1 MIKATPSN
9 LPRGW
14 QIDSISNLTNNLD
27 NRRIPLNQEQR
38 SEKEGKGS
46 YPYVGA
52 NNIVGYIDEYLF
64 DEKILCIAE
73 DGGSWGYNET
83 CAFIM
88 NEKCWVNNHAHVL
101 TAKEN
106 LVIEYLKYYLNYADL
121 NLHIN
126 GATRGK
132 LNQSALNKIEI
143 PLPPLAEQQKI
154 AAILDAADSLRQK
167 DQQLVERYTALS
179 QSLFLEMF
187 GDPVTNP
194 MGWDKKRLFEL
205 TNMITD
211 GKHGDCQNE
220 NGSGY
225 FFISAKDISNQLINY
240 SNAREILQKDF
251 EEVHRRTDLRVG
263 DLVMVN
269 TGATIGKVAIAT
281 DLEKT
286 EKTTFQKSVAVIKPN
301 KELLSSVF
309 LKYVFLLRIES
320 YSSKGS
326 GSAVKNLLL
335 SEMRRFEII
344 APDLNLQNQ
353 FAERIQLIEAQKQQ
367 AQKSLAKSEA
377 LFNSMLQRTFTG
389 ELTAK
394 MAA

>member
-1 MIKATPSN
+1 VIKTLVSN
-9 LPRGW
+9 LPNGW
-14 QIDSISNLTNNLD
+14 VVDNISNLTNNLD

-38 SEKEGKGS
+38 SEKAGKGS

-52 NNIVGYIDEYLF
+52 NKIVGYIDEYIF

-73 DGGSWGYNET
+73 DGGSWGYNQI

-88 NEKCWVNNHAHVL
+88 NQKCWVNNHAHVL

-106 LVIEYLKYYLNYADL
+106 LILEYLKYYLNYADL
-121 NLHIN
+121 NLYIN

-143 PLPPLAEQQKI
+143 PLPPITEQQKI
-154 AAILDAADSLRQK
+154 SAILDAADSLRQK

-187 GDPVTNP
+187 GDPVINP
-194 MGWDKKRLFEL
+194 KNWEKKKLGEL
-205 TNMITD
+205 TQMITD
-211 GKHGDCQNE
+211 GKHGDCKNE
-220 NGSGY
+220 SSSGY
-225 FFISAKDISNQLINY
+225 YFISAKDINGEVISY
-240 SNAREILQKDF
+240 SQARQITKEDF
-251 EEVHRRTDLRVG
+251 EEVHKRTNLRAG

-269 TGATIGKVAIAT
+269 TGATIGKIAIAS
-281 DLEKT
+281 DSEET
-286 EKTTFQKSVAVIKPN
+286 EKTTFQKSVAVIKPKKN
-301 KELLSSVF
+301 MLSSIF
-309 LKYVFLLRIES
+309 LKYVFLLRIEAFA
-320 YSSKGS
+320 SKGS

-344 APDLNLQNQ
+344 VPVLKLQNK

-367 AQKSLAKSEA
+367 AQRSLEKSEA
-377 LFNSMLQRTFTG
+377 LFNSLLQRAFTG